1 MDKVIGLS
9 CSRRANTPPRSSA
22 RASGAGG
29 VGWLQCG
36 NCGNCSQAER
46 RFPLDCQPEVPAALG
61 ASQAWRLKP
70 CTAETAGV
78 ASRVPGAGRTPQ
90 QSSLATA
97 ANGGG
102 TVSAVS

>member
-9 CSRRANTPPRSSA
+9 CSRRANTYPRSSA

-29 VGWLQCG
+29 VGWLKCG

-46 RFPLDCQPEVPAALG
+46 RFPEVPAALG

-97 ANGGG
+97 ANGGE
-102 TVSAVS
+102 TASAVS